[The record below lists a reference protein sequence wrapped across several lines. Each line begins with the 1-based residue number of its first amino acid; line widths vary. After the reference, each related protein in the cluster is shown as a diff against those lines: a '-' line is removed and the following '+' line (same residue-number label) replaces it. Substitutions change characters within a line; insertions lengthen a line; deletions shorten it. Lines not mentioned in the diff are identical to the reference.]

1 MEKTIQNKE
10 ARFNYEILDELEAGL
25 QLKGDEIKSIR
36 SGRVNLKGSYGKIFY
51 SNGKPE
57 VFLVGAHFFTTTLD
71 PYRTKKLLL
80 KKEEIKKLVGKT
92 QEKGL
97 TIVPLSI
104 YFKRGLAKIKIG
116 VGRGKK
122 TFDKRELIRKREI
135 DRKIARVVK
144 NLK

>member
-1 MEKTIQNKE
+1 
-10 ARFNYEILDELEAGL
+10 
-25 QLKGDEIKSIR
+25 
-36 SGRVNLKGSYGKIFY
+36 
-51 SNGKPE
+51 
-57 VFLVGAHFFTTTLD
+57 
-71 PYRTKKLLL
+71 LLL

-97 TIVPLSI
+97 TLVPLSI
-104 YFKRGLAKIKIG
+104 YFKRGRAKLKIG

>member
-1 MEKTIQNKE
+1 MEKLIQNKE
-10 ARFNYEILDELEAGL
+10 ARFNYEILEEFEAGL

-51 SNGKPE
+51 SGGKPE

-97 TIVPLSI
+97 TLVPLSI
-104 YFKRGLAKIKIG
+104 YFKRGRAKLKIG